1 MPQTDTHQ
9 ETGVLDPRQISVPLL
24 VVVPVVAFILTATVW
39 GVRKLDQTAADI
51 AAVRAALSTAWTVA
65 DQREWGN
72 QLGRQLPG
80 LTVPDP
86 ADIQNKLRK

>member
-1 MPQTDTHQ
+1 MPQRNTPQ

-24 VVVPVVAFILTATVW
+24 VVVPVVAFILSATVW

-51 AAVRAALSTAWTVA
+51 AAVRAALSGAWTVA

-72 QLGRQLPG
+72 QLGRQIPNLI
-80 LTVPDP
+80 VPDP
-86 ADIQNKLRK
+86 ADIKEKLRK